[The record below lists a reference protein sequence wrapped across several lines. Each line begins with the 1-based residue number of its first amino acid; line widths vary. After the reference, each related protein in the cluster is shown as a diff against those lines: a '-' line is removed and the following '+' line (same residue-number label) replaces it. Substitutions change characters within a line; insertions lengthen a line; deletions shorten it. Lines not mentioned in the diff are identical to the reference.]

1 MYKSIVI
8 AILGASLVG
17 GCAVAKTTG
26 KVAALPFKA
35 AYKTGE
41 LTGKGV
47 YYTGKGAGTAVYKTG
62 EYTGKG
68 IYYTGKGAYKT
79 AKVPVTVMNGALDTS
94 AKVLS
99 VTTQMVDLTGK
110 VVTVS
115 RSMQRSEVDGYVA
128 QAQGAANVLSV
139 VIDAVR

>member
-1 MYKSIVI
+1 MIKFAVPM
-8 AILGASLVG
+8 LLSLSLLG

-26 KVAALPFKA
+26 KVATLPFKA

-41 LTGKGV
+41 YAGKGV

-62 EYTGKG
+62 EYAGKG
-68 IYYTGKGAYKT
+68 VYYTGKGAYKT

-94 AKVLS
+94 AKVLT
-99 VTTQMVDLTGK
+99 VTTQAVDLSGK

-115 RSMQRSEVDGYVA
+115 RNMQRSEVDGYVA
-128 QAQGAANVLSV
+128 QAQGAANVLSI
-139 VIDAVR
+139 VIDAMR